1 MRHIARLLFLVVA
14 FCSAMVF
21 ADEGRITVAV
31 SLQPYATLVKMVG
44 GDYVNVVTL
53 LPPGADPH
61 NFEPKPAVIKAFS
74 LAQVYF
80 SDGSGLDKIWM
91 PRFLGAN
98 KNVQV
103 IDISKNIEW
112 MKAEHDDHHHGS
124 VHHHDEDEIDPHI
137 WTSPTRVKFL
147 AQNIYYAL
155 KTLDPKHEI
164 YYVNRITET
173 QNRLVQMERMM
184 NEAIFDM
191 PRNRRSFIVFHPS
204 YGYLAKDFKLKQY
217 TIEVNG
223 KEPKPRDLA
232 NLIKMGRKNG
242 VKAVFVQPEFSKRA
256 AETIAKDLNA
266 VVVETDPLSADFL
279 GNTQKFL
286 NALIEASKK

>member
-1 MRHIARLLFLVVA
+1 MRHIVRLLFLVVA
-14 FCSAMVF
+14 FSAAVAF
-21 ADEGRITVAV
+21 ANDGRVTVAV
-31 SLQPYATLVKMVG
+31 SLQPYATLVKMLG
-44 GDYVNVVTL
+44 GPYVNVITL

-80 SDGSGLDKIWM
+80 SDGSGIDKVWM

-98 KNVQV
+98 KKVEV
-103 IDISKNIEW
+103 VDISKYIEW
-112 MKAEHDDHHHGS
+112 MKMEDHGEHGHHH
-124 VHHHDEDEIDPHI
+124 EDELDPHI

-147 AQNIYYAL
+147 AQNIYQAL
-155 KTLDPKHEI
+155 KRLDPEHEI
-164 YYVNRITET
+164 FYINRIQET
-173 QNRLVQMERMM
+173 QERLTALERKL
-184 NEAIFDM
+184 NQTIISL
-191 PRNRRSFIVFHPS
+191 PRDRRSFIVFHPA

-217 TIEVNG
+217 AIEVNG

-256 AETIAKDLNA
+256 AETIAKDLGA
-266 VVVETDPLSADFL
+266 VVVETDPLSADFI
-279 GNTQKFL
+279 GNTEKFI
-286 NALIEASKK
+286 NALKEAGKK